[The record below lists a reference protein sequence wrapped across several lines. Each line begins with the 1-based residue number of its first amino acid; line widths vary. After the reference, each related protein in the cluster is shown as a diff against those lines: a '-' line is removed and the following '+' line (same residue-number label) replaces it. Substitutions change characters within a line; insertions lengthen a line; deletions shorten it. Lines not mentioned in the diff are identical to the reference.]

1 MKKRISIIIL
11 IILTLIIT
19 IALINNTEK
28 DENGLIYSIAI
39 DEHFKDKENI
49 IIKSHEELKEYF
61 KEGYLKNA
69 SSRVEEIIEAY
80 NSEFFENNNL
90 AIIYEKTGNISTM
103 FKYIKCNVKGT
114 NAKITY
120 QIISPKGGSPDV
132 FVPRDIFIVVK
143 IPKEVT
149 SISENLI
156 YKYK

>member
-1 MKKRISIIIL
+1 MNKKVKISLIII
-11 IILTLIIT
+11 
-19 IALINNTEK
+19 IALINHIAK

-39 DEHFKDKENI
+39 YDYSKNKENVI
-49 IIKSHEELKEYF
+49 VESYEELNEYF
-61 KEGYLKNA
+61 NEEYMKHA
-69 SSRVEEIIEAY
+69 PDIEEIIKTY

-90 AIIYEKTGNISTM
+90 AIICEKTGNISTM
-103 FKYIKCNVKGT
+103 FKYIKCNVKET

-120 QIISPKGGSPDV
+120 QIISPKGGTPDV

-149 SISENLI
+149 SISENVI